1 MTLRQNNMPN
11 ATCPQALPESPA
23 YQAGQTADLHHMMTE
38 TLAARYT
45 PDILG
50 DGLDIVFC
58 GLNHAPSAVADGHN
72 FSHPNNRF
80 WSVLHLAGF
89 TDRRLPPEDERR
101 LLDYGCGI
109 TAGVGRATRCAA
121 DVSSAEFRTARPALE
136 ATIRRY
142 TTNMVASS
150 ESEEPQPYWDGR
162 RSNGDLMRTAL
173 PTPSPGCYPTPATR
187 TKPSPFTRWYVPS
200 PNREQSWH
208 RAARHTTRRPA
219 ATGVTSRCRQSDRI
233 VEEDTS

>member
-38 TLAARYT
+38 TPAARHT

-50 DGLDIVFC
+50 GGLDIVFC
-58 GLNHAPSAVADGHN
+58 GLNPAPSAVADGHN

-89 TDRRLPPEDERR
+89 TDRRLRPQDERR
-101 LLDYGCGI
+101 LLDYRCGI
-109 TAGVGRATRCAA
+109 TAVVGRATRRAA

-142 TTNMVASS
+142 TPTMVAFLGKRGATAILGR
-150 ESEEPQPYWDGR
+150 PQVQWGPYEGGFADTLAWVLPNPSGLNKTFTLHALVRAYSQPRAVLVHGSQAHHAPAHRHRGDVSLQAI
-162 RSNGDLMRTAL
+162 RS
-173 PTPSPGCYPTPATR
+173 
-187 TKPSPFTRWYVPS
+187 
-200 PNREQSWH
+200 H
-208 RAARHTTRRPA
+208 R
-219 ATGVTSRCRQSDRI
+219 
-233 VEEDTS
+233 